1 MQLPSAFPSQSSYN
15 HPAGP
20 LSSLKNKK
28 VAYQKISLYF
38 RKLNFLAWI
47 WKNSSVLSKKS
58 FSYIFSQKIFSDNFS
73 KETFSHISGN
83 ETLHF
88 FSLNSQNSSQKKVFR
103 FYPGKVTLWNN
114 FSHFEKL
121 NSAIFSSSSQ
131 NK

>member
-1 MQLPSAFPSQSSYN
+1 MQLPSVFPSQSSYN
-15 HPAGP
+15 HPSRL

-28 VAYQKISLYF
+28 VAYQKNSLYF

-58 FSYIFSQKIFSDNFS
+58 FSYIFSQEIFSDNFS

-103 FYPGKVTLWNN
+103 FYPGKVTSLKPL
-114 FSHFEKL
+114 FTFRDIELCHFQLKL
-121 NSAIFSSSSQ
+121 S
-131 NK
+131 K